1 MDNETH
7 VIKAGSTAHGQ
18 FETDVSIERA
28 GWEWSSIRVLALPAG
43 GSETSTRR
51 RGPYV
56 WSAGRVVGCVWTR
69 YRWTTWHAL

>member
-43 GSETSTRR
+43 GSETVTS
-51 RGPYV
+51 GVSELLVLPL
-56 WSAGRVVGCVWTR
+56 SGGCAVEVNG
-69 YRWTTWHAL
+69 

>member
-43 GSETSTRR
+43 GSET
-51 RGPYV
+51 
-56 WSAGRVVGCVWTR
+56 
-69 YRWTTWHAL
+69 